1 MSDPKTDE
9 WISANELSGRLGVAT
24 QTIYSWVDDKS
35 ITQGVHY
42 LVVGKIYK
50 FSWEA
55 IFEWASTAKGDRHER
70 RRRRAAAAAVR
81 ESKIWTD
88 QALLR

>member
-9 WISANELSGRLGVAT
+9 WISANELGGRLGVNP
-24 QTIYSWVDDKS
+24 QTIYRWVDENL

-42 LVVGKIYK
+42 LIVGRIYK

-70 RRRRAAAAAVR
+70 RRKRAAAAATR
-81 ESKIWTD
+81 EAKICAD
-88 QALLR
+88 QAFNR